1 MKMKSR
7 IYLGCLLVLVACGD
21 DSATPPPPG
30 SDAGPQIMCE
40 GVLDTDN
47 DSIGDREEGSVG
59 IVDTD
64 ADGTADFLD
73 SDSDN
78 DTFMDRVEA
87 GDASCATPPVD
98 TDGDSIPDFRDGDS
112 DGNGIPDVR
121 EGMGDYDADGS
132 GDVIDPDDDGDMI
145 DDVTELAGRT
155 DFPRDSDDD
164 GQPDFRDVD
173 ADGDTI
179 ADVTERGAD
188 TDLDETPDAFDLDSD
203 ADTIPDSVEAG
214 DADVDTAPIDS
225 DDDGV
230 ADFRDR
236 DSDADGL
243 PDDLESVR
251 GTDPRVGDS
260 DGDMVSDLIE
270 DAAGTDPLDA
280 EDNPRVRGDFV
291 FVVPYDEDPAPRR
304 DTLRFRTNIQFA
316 DVYFLFDITGSMSG
330 EISAMRSAVT
340 SIIDNI
346 TCSGSG
352 SACAIDA
359 DCGDVTGEVCGPD
372 GTCIENPETT
382 GCIASMWT
390 GVGTYEGLVGSYRN
404 LLSLQPDPATT
415 QRSIP
420 TSASGAGGAEELFE
434 AAACVADPTAC
445 GMAGGTCTVMAGAIG
460 CPAFRRDA
468 VRILAHITD
477 EDNQCTGCLV
487 NTAVDAGSRILS
499 ERITYVGVDCD
510 LAQSPRADL
519 EALARAADSFDASGA
534 PLYFAGNE
542 ARVTDAVTE
551 AVREIALGI
560 PLFVV
565 VQAEDLPDDAGDAL
579 QFILRT
585 EVNLDE
591 ARGCTPDART
601 ADLNSDGFDDAF
613 PFLLPGRPVC
623 WDVVA
628 RRNTRV
634 RPTREPQVF
643 RAKLTV
649 LGDDSPLD
657 SRNVF
662 FLVPPEIEI
671 TMIK

>member
-1 MKMKSR
+1 MTR
-7 IYLGCLLVLVACGD
+7 ICLTALVILAGCGD
-21 DSATPPPPG
+21 DDSTIPIPG
-30 SDAGPQIMCE
+30 TDAGPINTCE
-40 GVLDTDN
+40 GVLDSDEDTIN
-47 DSIGDREEGSVG
+47 DRDEGSAER
-59 IVDTD
+59 VDTELD
-64 ADGTADFLD
+64 GIADYVDQD
-73 SDSDN
+73 SDD
-78 DTFMDRVEA
+78 DTFRDRVEA
-87 GDASCATPPVD
+87 GDLSCATLPFD
-98 TDGDSIPDFRDGDS
+98 SDGDGTPDFRDTDS
-112 DGNGIPDVR
+112 DGNGILDVR
-121 EGMGDYDADGS
+121 EGAGDFDGDAILDYV
-132 GDVIDPDDDGDMI
+132 DTDDDGDLI
-145 DDVTELAGRT
+145 DDVTEIAGRV

-164 GQPDFRDVD
+164 GAPDFRDRD

-179 ADVTERGAD
+179 ADVSERGTD
-188 TDLDETPDAFDLDSD
+188 TDRDEIPDTLDLDSD
-203 ADTIPDSVEAG
+203 EDMRPDSLEAG
-214 DADVDTAPIDS
+214 DADLDTAAIDTDGDSIPDYRDRDS
-225 DDDGV
+225 DDDGL
-230 ADFRDR
+230 A
-236 DSDADGL
+236 
-243 PDDLESVR
+243 DDLETER
-251 GTDPRVGDS
+251 GTDPLIADS
-260 DGDMVSDLIE
+260 DGDGVTDLIE
-270 DAAGTDPLDA
+270 DAAGTDPRDLD
-280 EDNPRVRGDFV
+280 DNPRARGDFV
-291 FVVPYDEDPAPRR
+291 FVVPFDEDPAPRR

-346 TCSGSG
+346 TCASSGT
-352 SACAIDA
+352 ACVIDA
-359 DCGDVTGEVCGPD
+359 DCGDVSGEVCGPE
-372 GTCIENPETT
+372 GTCIENPEDT

-404 LLSLQPDPATT
+404 LLSLQPDPSIT

-445 GMAGGTCTVMAGAIG
+445 GTAGGTCTVLAGAIG
-460 CPAFRRDA
+460 CPAYRGES
-468 VRILAHITD
+468 VRILVQITD
-477 EDNQCTGCLV
+477 EDNQCTGCRV
-487 NTAVDAGSRILS
+487 NTAVDAGSRIRT
-499 ERITYVGVDCD
+499 ERITYVGVDAD
-510 LAQSPRADL
+510 VANSPRTDI
-519 EALARAADSFDASGA
+519 EALARAADSFDATGR

-565 VQAEDLPDDAGDAL
+565 VQAEDEPDDAGDAL

-585 EVNLDE
+585 EVNLDSM
-591 ARGCTPDART
+591 RGCTADART
-601 ADLNSDGFDDAF
+601 ADLDSDGFQDAY

-657 SRNVF
+657 SRRVF
-662 FLVPPEIEI
+662 FLVPPEIDLPVIE
-671 TMIK
+671 